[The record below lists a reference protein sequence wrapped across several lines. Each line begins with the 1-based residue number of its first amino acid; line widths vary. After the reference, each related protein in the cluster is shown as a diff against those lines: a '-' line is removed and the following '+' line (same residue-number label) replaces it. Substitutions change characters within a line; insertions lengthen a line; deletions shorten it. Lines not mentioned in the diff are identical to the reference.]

1 MISICL
7 LKPWVTNCIE
17 TSLWDKDFNELIQS
31 QQIMRQFALQVL
43 IQFDKAINV
52 ALAQQ
57 VRNRV
62 SFRSS
67 LNTYRFCGNIW
78 TFVLYDMEFR
88 EVTEVVK
95 VDEVKIVT

>member
-1 MISICL
+1 MY
-7 LKPWVTNCIE
+7 KNGY
-17 TSLWDKDFNELIQS
+17 FNELIQS